1 MFCRSL
7 CTQTYTHIFM
17 FIYVC
22 LISMMMAELTRP
34 LTVRFATRHFSRLG
48 HDEVLGSL
56 EETLNGSDVKAIQI
70 TESTC
75 LVSLV
80 SRDAKES
87 LISTGINVRDVFC
100 DVYDVDQIVTN
111 VTIKDAPYELS
122 DAYILHHL
130 NVYGDVVENSLR
142 RGTIK
147 GTSIETGTRY
157 IQMVNVKNVLPSTV
171 SLGRF
176 KVRLFS
182 DNKTECRTCKEVG
195 HPFYRCPLKN
205 NPPPKLCGRCK
216 STTHKTREC
225 TNDIVCNYCNES
237 GHKQK
242 DCAEHKL
249 SIAKESYGAYAFDI
263 MEGRQADE
271 DDAKSEALAE
281 CSTPAPISTEVTANM
296 ELTHDVRMNLDF
308 GNDDTDDVS
317 ETQTSDKNN
326 DKHETYNTIDTE
338 KTVTEQKQDSEQ
350 KEATAHEIKTQVLTP
365 SKLVSEDYVNFV
377 LGDSNALRIHVKD
390 PDVKN
395 ISKSGHKAA
404 DIKSLLEAADARAT
418 ADNKTV
424 KRIVVHL
431 GTNDVSKHRSDS
443 AQVQLEVS
451 TALSETH
458 KKFPQ
463 ASIAFS
469 SIVPRRGKSSVI
481 TLMNSTA
488 KTVNEYIKKL
498 AAREPYLSYIDNDLD
513 IFHQG
518 VLNRTLYEQSDT
530 TGVHLSTKGADMLAD
545 SFQEFFNCGPTSDDD
560 HFMTPVSSKRNH
572 SVLSNTPPSEKQV
585 SKTNKTVK

>member
-1 MFCRSL
+1 MDPRGTVGRIYKEEHYTLLQTKYEKKSTSRQRSGKGAIRKRL
-7 CTQTYTHIFM
+7 PLQKPRWEKTK
-17 FIYVC
+17 
-22 LISMMMAELTRP
+22 LTIRY
-34 LTVRFATRHFSRLG
+34 F
-48 HDEVLGSL
+48 
-56 EETLNGSDVKAIQI
+56 
-70 TESTC
+70 C

-87 LISTGINVRDVFC
+87 LLSTGINVRDVFC

-122 DAYILHHL
+122 DSYILHHL
-130 NVYGDVVENSLR
+130 NIYGDVVENSLR

-157 IQMVNVKNVLPSTV
+157 IQMVNVKNVLPTSV

-216 STTHKTREC
+216 STNHKTREC

-242 DCAEHKL
+242 ECAEYKL

-271 DDAKSEALAE
+271 DYAKSEALAE
-281 CSTPAPISTEVTANM
+281 CSTPAPTPTDATANS
-296 ELTHDVRMNLDF
+296 ELTHAVRMNLDF
-308 GNDDTDDVS
+308 GNEDTVDAVDN
-317 ETQTSDKNN
+317 QTSDENK
-326 DKHETYNTIDTE
+326 DIHETNNKIDSDN
-338 KTVTEQKQDSEQ
+338 KTVTEQIQDSEQ
-350 KEATAHEIKTQVLTP
+350 KESTGQDTRVKTQVLTS
-365 SKLVSEDYVNFV
+365 SKLVPDDYVNFV

-395 ISKSGHKAA
+395 ISKSGQKAA
-404 DIKSLLEAADARAT
+404 DINALLDMAEAQAT

-458 KKFPQ
+458 KKFPH

-498 AAREPYLSYIDNDLD
+498 AVKEPYLSYIDNDLD

-530 TGVHLSTKGADMLAD
+530 TGVHLSVKGADMLAD

-560 HFMTPVSSKRNH
+560 HFLTPVSTKRNR

>member
-1 MFCRSL
+1 MCLLNSQISYFSYIPYLKNTLFFMF
-7 CTQTYTHIFM
+7 TQTYTHIFM
-17 FIYVC
+17 LIYVC

-48 HDEVLGSL
+48 HDEVLESL

-147 GTSIETGTRY
+147 GTSFESGTRY
-157 IQMVNVKNVLPSTV
+157 IQMVNVKNVLPTTV

-205 NPPPKLCGRCK
+205 NPPPKLSGRCK

-249 SIAKESYGAYAFDI
+249 STAKESYGAYAFDI

-308 GNDDTDDVS
+308 GNDDTDDVI
-317 ETQTSDKNN
+317 ETQTSDKNK
-326 DKHETYNTIDTE
+326 DKHETDNTIDID

-350 KEATAHEIKTQVLTP
+350 KESTVHDIKTQVLMP
-365 SKLVSEDYVNFV
+365 SKLVSDDYVNFV

-404 DIKSLLEAADARAT
+404 DIKSLLEAADAQAT

-424 KRIVVHL
+424 KRIIVHL

-488 KTVNEYIKKL
+488 KTVNEYI
-498 AAREPYLSYIDNDLD
+498 N
-513 IFHQG
+513 Q
-518 VLNRTLYEQSDT
+518 RTN
-530 TGVHLSTKGADMLAD
+530 GPVNAHLRPEIYT
-545 SFQEFFNCGPTSDDD
+545 C
-560 HFMTPVSSKRNH
+560 
-572 SVLSNTPPSEKQV
+572 
-585 SKTNKTVK
+585 TNKLVRLEWYNACI